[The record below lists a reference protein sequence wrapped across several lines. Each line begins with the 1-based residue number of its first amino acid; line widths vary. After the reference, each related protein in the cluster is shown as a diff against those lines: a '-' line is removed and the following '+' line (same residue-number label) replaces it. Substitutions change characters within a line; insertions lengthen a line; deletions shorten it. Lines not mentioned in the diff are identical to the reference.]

1 MTEEATTPTETVI
14 DPVAWRDSLPD
25 ALKDAPYFKQPDDG
39 SSRTVDQIVADLTNA
54 AKLQGNMAETHLKI
68 PSPDSDAETLAK
80 FKARVLEL
88 DNTLTVKPD
97 DFSPVPDEYVAPE
110 GFEGDFDS
118 IKALAKDAKWTQA
131 QLDTFI
137 AKADAEKVA
146 GQAKQSEWTLEQS
159 KILDEKLG
167 AAKADHLARTAAM
180 LMEGNPELA
189 TSMMDGSM
197 PANIV
202 LAFDAMATK
211 MLEMGGEAGQFNQ
224 QAGAEARAMTPDEA
238 LAKCDEL
245 RGDIMSMNSGTPAH
259 ERAVAKLL
267 EYQQLAM
274 AGR

>member
-1 MTEEATTPTETVI
+1 MSEEQTETIV
-14 DPVAWRDSLPD
+14 DPVEWRESLPD

-39 SSRTVDQIVADLTNA
+39 STRTVDQIVADLTNA

-68 PSPDSDAETLAK
+68 PSPDADAETLAK
-80 FKARVLEL
+80 FKERVLQL

-97 DFSPVPDEYVAPE
+97 DFSPVPDEYEAPE

-118 IKALAKDAKWTQA
+118 IRTLAKEAKWTQA
-131 QLDTFI
+131 QLDTFL
-137 AKADAEKVA
+137 AKADAEKLA
-146 GQAKQSEWTLEQS
+146 GQAKQSEWTQEQG

-167 AAKADHLARTAAM
+167 AAKADHIARTAAM
-180 LMEGNPELA
+180 LMDNSPELA

-211 MLEMGGEAGQFNQ
+211 MLEMGGEPGQFNQ

-238 LAKCDEL
+238 GMKADEI
-245 RGDIMSMNSGTPAH
+245 RGEMLSMNPGTPAH
-259 ERAVAKLL
+259 ERAMNKLL
-267 EYQQLAM
+267 EYQRLAM